1 MSKHKE
7 IAESS
12 ADERKLSKLRR
23 SEGVHAVNERAS
35 ERTNERTNEQ
45 RKEGRNERIRSLS
58 VILNSSKRATK

>member
-23 SEGVHAVNERAS
+23 SEGVIHAVNERAS

-45 RKEGRNERIRSLS
+45 RKEGRKEGRNEY
-58 VILNSSKRATK
+58 VH